1 MKKWFALL
9 LTAALVAGCQRASI
23 GDIDDE
29 IEQESITKT
38 KKFTFTV
45 KGDFGEPTF
54 TAKRRAYM
62 TADGQDMT
70 DLWVFDFM
78 GGECVQTLHQVP
90 TDEDWGAPVMAL
102 KYGSHHVYFVAS
114 RGDSPTVDETG
125 NTITWGTPRDT
136 FWKDYEVSV
145 VSTSN
150 GNRAVTLDRVVTKLK
165 VKFEDEVPTGCS
177 EIAVTPAEWYYGL
190 NYVTGAP
197 CDMKANQPRTVS
209 VPESY
214 VGTSGVVSV
223 SIFGF
228 STASEWAT
236 DVQVTSKNA
245 TGETLGTATIKD
257 APFKANRAT
266 EYSGCIFGSNGA
278 VDVSLTDDWDDPIT
292 GEW

>member
-1 MKKWFALL
+1 MKKQQSLL
-9 LTAALVAGCQRASI
+9 LLALAMLTACNKIEVPLVDNAGQVPT
-23 GDIDDE
+23 E
-29 IEQESITKT
+29 KT

-114 RGDSPTVDETG
+114 RGDTPTVDETG

-136 FWKDYEVSV
+136 FWKDYEVNV
-145 VSTSN
+145 VNTSN

-177 EIAVTPAEWYYGL
+177 EISVTPAVWYYGL

-223 SIFGF
+223 NIFGF
-228 STASEWAT
+228 STANEWTT
-236 DVQVTSKNA
+236 DVQVTSKNDS
-245 TGETLGTATIKD
+245 GETLGTATIKD

-278 VDVSLTDDWDDPIT
+278 VDVSLTDEWDDPIT